1 MENKIE
7 KLGAMIV
14 GGEDEE
20 RFWVLVDK
28 VIEHRSKINELLEIT
43 DERTEARDEQ
53 IKNIHAE
60 IKAYKR
66 ELMEYHNLL
75 LKQSVVIKNATQASV
90 DSQKLF
96 ETLTESIQR
105 INKKLGIDQ

>member
-1 MENKIE
+1 MKNDIE
-7 KLGAMIV
+7 KLGAMII

-43 DERTEARDEQ
+43 DERTQARDAQ

-60 IKAYKR
+60 IHDFKR

-75 LKQSVVIKNATQASV
+75 LNQSSVIKSATLAENETQR
-90 DSQKLF
+90 LI
-96 ETLTESIQR
+96 ETLNESIER
-105 INKKLGIDQ
+105 INKKLEID

>member
-1 MENKIE
+1 MKNDIE

-43 DERTEARDEQ
+43 DERTQARDEQ

-60 IKAYKR
+60 IKDLKR

-75 LKQSVVIKNATQASV
+75 LKHKVLMTEFNKYLLDI
-90 DSQKLF
+90 QKLYK
-96 ETLTESIQR
+96 TLSEQVVK
-105 INKKLGIDQ
+105 INKKLEID

>member
-1 MENKIE
+1 MQNDIE

-14 GGEDEE
+14 DGEDEE

-43 DERTEARDEQ
+43 DERTQARDEQ

-60 IKAYKR
+60 ISDFKR
-66 ELMEYHNLL
+66 ELMQYHNLL
-75 LKQSVVIKNATQASV
+75 LKQSVVIQNATDASKA
-90 DSQKLF
+90 SQKLF
-96 ETLTESIQR
+96 ETLTESIER
-105 INKKLGIDQ
+105 INNKLGINK